1 MLNLEVGNPFTPEQE
16 ALNRVKYFI
25 YREAA
30 SENVCYEIDQTARKM
45 ASDHCSVTVRITQ
58 LDLVDGVWVDGQEW
72 IETGYSARIG
82 RDMDAYIKAEL
93 CALTQ
98 CLNLMGFK
106 TTFNDSGKADYTYA
120 ESSWS
125 KRDVLAAPN
134 VDFAI
139 REMERRSIDTSDV
152 LEYRDKL
159 IKDGERLTK
168 NKMADFLF
176 PNDVALVKPSEK
188 RPAKRVEYKSVKAP
202 AAVRSNSEAQ
212 ELFTLLTISGIGEK
226 EFESSAYKQ
235 VYSSL
240 LLFCFAAS
248 DEEIQNLKDEY
259 NSR

>member
-25 YREAA
+25 YREVAT
-30 SENVCYEIDQTARKM
+30 ETVCYTIDQTARKM
-45 ASDHCSVTVRITQ
+45 ASDHCSVTVRIMQ
-58 LDLVDGVWVDGQEW
+58 LDLVGGEWVDGQEW
-72 IETGYSARIG
+72 FETGYAARIG
-82 RDMDAYIKAEL
+82 RDMDAYIRAEL

-106 TTFNDSGKADYTYA
+106 TTFNDSGKADYAYA

-134 VDFAI
+134 VEFAI
-139 REMERRSIDTSDV
+139 REMERRGIDTADV
-152 LEYRDKL
+152 KEYRDKL
-159 IKDGERLTK
+159 ITDGERLTK
-168 NKMADFLF
+168 NKLADFLF

-188 RPAKRVEYKSVKAP
+188 RPAKRVEYNSVKQP
-202 AAVRSNSEAQ
+202 IAVRSNSEAQ
-212 ELFTLLTISGIGEK
+212 ELFTLLTISNIGEK
-226 EFESSAYKQ
+226 EFESSPYKQ

-248 DEEIQNLKDEY
+248 DEEIQTLTDEY

>member
-30 SENVCYEIDQTARKM
+30 SENICYEIEQTARKM
-45 ASDHCSVTVRITQ
+45 ASDHCAVTIRITQ
-58 LDLVDGVWVDGQEW
+58 LDLVNGEWIDGQEW
-72 IETGYSARIG
+72 METGYAARVG

-106 TTFNDSGKADYTYA
+106 TKFNDSGKADYTYA
-120 ESSWS
+120 ESSWA
-125 KRDVLAAPN
+125 KRDVLSAPN
-134 VDFAI
+134 VEFAI
-139 REMERRSIDTSDV
+139 REMERRGIDTADV
-152 LEYRDKL
+152 KEYRDKL
-159 IKDGERLTK
+159 ITDGERLTK
-168 NKMADFLF
+168 NKLADFLF
-176 PNDVALVKPSEK
+176 PNDVVLVKPSEK

-202 AAVRSNSEAQ
+202 AAVRPNSEAQ
-212 ELFTLLTISGIGEK
+212 ELFTLLTINGIGEK
-226 EFESSAYKQ
+226 EFESSPYKE

-248 DEEIQNLKDEY
+248 DEEIQTLRDEY